1 MNKRADIS
9 ITILVLGIVALCFL
23 TIFSFIT
30 SERGDEGS
38 IIGIGLMETMHS
50 ISEEQK
56 FYNDPETDFE
66 GVYGNLYE
74 KGNVRVEIIG
84 EKILGEYFVKEQNF
98 IRSCDDK
105 TWKFFEK
112 CKKKIVSI
120 EYNE

>member
-1 MNKRADIS
+1 MMNKRADIS

-38 IIGIGLMETMHS
+38 IIGIGLIETMNS
-50 ISEEQK
+50 ISVEQE
-56 FYNDPETDFE
+56 FYQNTEFN

-74 KGNVRVEIIG
+74 KGNVIVRING
-84 EKILGEYFVKEQNF
+84 DKLNGEYFANKQNF

-105 TWKFFEK
+105 NWKLFEK
-112 CKKKIVSI
+112 CKKIIVSI